1 MSTLS
6 SSIVMRRVVAP
17 LLAMAVSWT
26 LLPGGAALAA
36 TAERG
41 NPALKAG
48 VFEPPRPAPDFAL
61 RGSDGAELKLSRYRG
76 KVVLMS
82 FGFTSCPA
90 VCPITL
96 ATLADAR
103 RTLGPA
109 ADAVQVI
116 FVTVDPERDDA
127 ARMKAYLAGFDPTF
141 VGATGSPDVLAAVRR
156 NYGVTAE
163 KQVVSGGDY
172 VMNHSSSIYLIDRS
186 GRLRA
191 LMPYG
196 RAAGDFV
203 HDVQLLLAQ

>member
-1 MSTLS
+1 MSSSAVVIRRITAALLSLSVSSTLLS
-6 SSIVMRRVVAP
+6 S
-17 LLAMAVSWT
+17 
-26 LLPGGAALAA
+26 GATALAA
-36 TAERG
+36 TAERNG
-41 NPALKAG
+41 AALKAG
-48 VFEPPRPAPDFAL
+48 VFEPPRPAPDFVL
-61 RGSDGAELKLSRYRG
+61 RGSDGAELKLSGYRG

-109 ADAVQVI
+109 GDAVQVI

-141 VGATGSPDVLAAVRR
+141 VGATGTPDALAAMRR

-163 KQVVSGGDY
+163 KKAVSGGDY
-172 VMNHSSSIYLIDRS
+172 VMDHSSSIYLIDRT

-196 RAAGDFV
+196 RSAGDFV
-203 HDVQLLLAQ
+203 HDVKLLLAQ